1 MKLQLKF
8 SDAAILSMSG
18 LTVYAFDKSHFY
30 SIAPG
35 ETDVL
40 QDRSIDLV
48 TKARSVFGGSATFY
62 NDLDLAFSRNKD
74 ALDTIYNTAKRN
86 IVNYEALAAM
96 FPEKFV

>member
-1 MKLQLKF
+1 MKLQLNF

-18 LTVYAFDKSHFY
+18 LTVYAFDKGHFY

-48 TKARSVFGGSATFY
+48 TQVKSVFGGSATFY
-62 NDLDLAFSRNKD
+62 NDLDFAFSRNKD
-74 ALDTIYNTAKRN
+74 ALDTNYNNAKSQ
-86 IVNYEALAAM
+86 IANYETLAAM
-96 FPEKFV
+96 FPEKFI

>member
-18 LTVYAFDKSHFY
+18 LTVYAVDKGHFY

-48 TKARSVFGGSATFY
+48 TQVKSVFGESAAFY

-74 ALDTIYNTAKRN
+74 ALDTSYNSAKRQ
-86 IVNYEALAAM
+86 IANYETLAAM
-96 FPEKFV
+96 FPEKFI

>member
-18 LTVYAFDKSHFY
+18 LTVYAFDKGRFY

-48 TKARSVFGGSATFY
+48 TKVRSVFGGSATFY

-74 ALDTIYNTAKRN
+74 ALDTNYNSAKSQ
-86 IVNYEALAAM
+86 IANYETLAAM
-96 FPEKFV
+96 FPEKFI

>member
-18 LTVYAFDKSHFY
+18 LTVYAFDKGRFY

-48 TKARSVFGGSATFY
+48 TKVRSVFSGSATFY

-74 ALDTIYNTAKRN
+74 ALDTNYNSAKSQ
-86 IVNYEALAAM
+86 IANYETLAAM
-96 FPEKFV
+96 FPEKFI

>member
-18 LTVYAFDKSHFY
+18 LTVYAFDKGRFY

-35 ETDVL
+35 EIDVL

-48 TKARSVFGGSATFY
+48 TKVRSVFGGSAAFY

-74 ALDTIYNTAKRN
+74 ALDTSYNSAKKQ
-86 IVNYEALAAM
+86 IANYEALAAM
-96 FPEKFV
+96 FPEKFI